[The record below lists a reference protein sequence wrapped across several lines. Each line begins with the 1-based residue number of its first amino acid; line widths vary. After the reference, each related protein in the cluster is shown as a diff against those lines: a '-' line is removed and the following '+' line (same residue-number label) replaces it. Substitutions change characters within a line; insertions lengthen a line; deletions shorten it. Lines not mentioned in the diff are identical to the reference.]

1 LEEGVCAEAGP
12 VSASERGQK
21 ITISV
26 PVVPTVQNVQAVN
39 QKYEVTVTENQTT
52 SRALDGVKILAF
64 EQVLSGPFA
73 TCLLADMGAEVIKVE
88 RPGVGD
94 VIRSW
99 DSVVKGL
106 SSGYVWLNRNK
117 RSLTVDVKKE
127 IGREILQELAK
138 KSDIFFE
145 NYAPGVAERLG
156 LGYDKLSEINPRLI
170 YCSLSGYGQ
179 DGPYRD
185 VKAYDLLIQGEGG
198 IIATTGY
205 PDKPARA
212 GIAIA
217 DIASGMYAAIG
228 ILLALYQREKT
239 GQGQLIDVSMLD
251 SIVSWL
257 GYFPHH
263 YWHAGEEPAR
273 VGMRH
278 HYVTPYGP
286 YLAGDGEYVNLAVAS
301 ASDWEIFCKKV
312 IEKPELLKDP
322 RFATVE
328 GRRKNRG
335 LLEEMIEN
343 IFLEKDHKHW
353 LEQLKKAEL
362 PHGIVRGIAQVLA
375 HPQVAARKLIREAE
389 SPVGKVPVIANALK
403 LSRSEARYD
412 RIPALG
418 EDNEAILRE
427 LGYDATAIET
437 LRLERVI

>member
-1 LEEGVCAEAGP
+1 LKSFKQFKPFKSLESRSE
-12 VSASERGQK
+12 VSVASK
-21 ITISV
+21 SK
-26 PVVPTVQNVQAVN
+26 P
-39 QKYEVTVTENQTT
+39 
-52 SRALDGVKILAF
+52 SRALDGIKILAF

-127 IGREILQELAK
+127 KGRKLLQELAT

-145 NYAPGVAERLG
+145 NYAPGVAARLG
-156 LGYDKLSEINPRLI
+156 LGYEKLSELNPRLI

-228 ILLALYQREKT
+228 ILLALYQREKS

-286 YLAGDGEYVNLAVAS
+286 YLARDGEYVNLAVAS
-301 ASDWEIFCKKV
+301 ASDWETFCRKV
-312 IEKPELLKDP
+312 INKPEFLEDS
-322 RFATVE
+322 RFGTVE

-335 LLEEMIEN
+335 LLEQTIED

-362 PHGIVRGIAQVLA
+362 PHGIVRGVAQVLA
-375 HPQVAARKLIREAE
+375 HPQVAARRLIREAE
-389 SPVGKVPVIANALK
+389 SPVGKVPVIGNALK
-403 LSRSEARYD
+403 MSASPARYD

-418 EDNEAILRE
+418 EDSEAILHE
-427 LGYDATAIET
+427 LGYGADFIQSLKQEK
-437 LRLERVI
+437 VI

>member
-1 LEEGVCAEAGP
+1 MADRAEP
-12 VSASERGQK
+12 
-21 ITISV
+21 
-26 PVVPTVQNVQAVN
+26 
-39 QKYEVTVTENQTT
+39 
-52 SRALDGVKILAF
+52 SRALDGVKVLAF

-73 TCLLADMGAEVIKVE
+73 TCLLADMGAQVIKVE

-127 IGREILQELAK
+127 KGRQILQELANE
-138 KSDIFFE
+138 SDIFFE
-145 NYAPGVAERLG
+145 NYAPGVAGRLG
-156 LGYDKLSEINPRLI
+156 LGYETLSELNPRLI

-301 ASDWEIFCKKV
+301 AADWEAFCRKV
-312 IEKPELLKDP
+312 IDRPEFLDDP
-322 RFATVE
+322 RFGTVE

-335 LLEEMIEN
+335 LLEETIEN
-343 IFLEKDHKHW
+343 IFRGKDHKHW
-353 LEQLKKAEL
+353 LARLKKAEL

-389 SPVGKVPVIANALK
+389 SPVGKVPVVANALK
-403 LSRSEARYD
+403 MSASEARYD

-418 EDNEAILRE
+418 ENNDQILGE
-427 LGYDATAIET
+427 LGYDAAAIET
-437 LRLERVI
+437 LRREKVV

>member
-1 LEEGVCAEAGP
+1 V
-12 VSASERGQK
+12 ASKSE
-21 ITISV
+21 
-26 PVVPTVQNVQAVN
+26 P
-39 QKYEVTVTENQTT
+39 

-73 TCLLADMGAEVIKVE
+73 TCLLADMGAEVIKIE

-117 RSLTVDVKKE
+117 RSLTVDVKKDQ
-127 IGREILQELAK
+127 GREILLRLAK
-138 KSDIFFE
+138 KADIFFE
-145 NYAPGVAERLG
+145 NYAPGVTARLG
-156 LGYDKLSEINPRLI
+156 LGYERLSELNPRLI

-217 DIASGMYAAIG
+217 DIASGMYATIG

-239 GQGQLIDVSMLD
+239 GEGQLIDVSMLD
-251 SIVSWL
+251 AIVSWL

-263 YWHAGEEPAR
+263 YWHAGEEPVR

-301 ASDWEIFCKKV
+301 ASDWEVFCRKV
-312 IEKPELLKDP
+312 IEKPELLSDP

-328 GRRKNRG
+328 ARRKNRG
-335 LLEEMIEN
+335 LLEETIET
-343 IFLEKDHKHW
+343 IFLEKDHRHW

-375 HPQVAARKLIREAE
+375 HPQVVARKLIREAE
-389 SPVGKVPVIANALK
+389 SPVGKVPVIANPLK
-403 LSRSEARYD
+403 MSRSQARYD
-412 RIPALG
+412 PIPSLG
-418 EDNEAILRE
+418 GDSDAILRDA
-427 LGYDATAIET
+427 GYASSEIEA
-437 LRLERVI
+437 LRRDKVI

>member
-1 LEEGVCAEAGP
+1 M
-12 VSASERGQK
+12 ASNEK
-21 ITISV
+21 S
-26 PVVPTVQNVQAVN
+26 
-39 QKYEVTVTENQTT
+39 
-52 SRALDGVKILAF
+52 SRALDGIKILAF

-99 DSVVKGL
+99 DSVVKGM

-117 RSLTVDVKKE
+117 RSLTVDVKKDK
-127 IGREILQELAK
+127 GRAILQALAK

-145 NYAPGVAERLG
+145 NYAPGVAGRLG
-156 LGYDKLSEINPRLI
+156 LDYEKLSEINPRLI

-239 GQGQLIDVSMLD
+239 GCGQYIDISMLD

-301 ASDWEIFCKKV
+301 ASDWDIFCREV
-312 IEKPELLKDP
+312 IERPELLEDP

-328 GRRKNRG
+328 GRRKNRSE
-335 LLEEMIEN
+335 LEQTIEN
-343 IFLEKDHKHW
+343 IFLERDHKYW
-353 LEQLKKAEL
+353 LAQLKKAEL
-362 PHGIVRGIAQVLA
+362 PYGEVRGIAQVLA
-375 HPQVAARKLIREAE
+375 HPQVLARKLIREAE
-389 SPVGKVPVIANALK
+389 SPVGTVPVIANALK
-403 LSRSEARYD
+403 MSDSPARYD
-412 RIPALG
+412 RIPGLG
-418 EDNEAILRE
+418 EDSDAILRE
-427 LGYDATAIET
+427 LGYDDSTIGA
-437 LRLERVI
+437 LRRDKVI

>member
-1 LEEGVCAEAGP
+1 M
-12 VSASERGQK
+12 ASNSK
-21 ITISV
+21 
-26 PVVPTVQNVQAVN
+26 P
-39 QKYEVTVTENQTT
+39 
-52 SRALDGVKILAF
+52 SRALDGVRILAF

-117 RSLTVDVKKE
+117 RSITLDVKKE
-127 IGREILQELAK
+127 KGREILQELAK
-138 KSDIFFE
+138 RSDIFFE
-145 NYAPGVAERLG
+145 NYAPGVAGRLG
-156 LGYDKLSEINPRLI
+156 LGYEKLSALNPRLI

-239 GQGQLIDVSMLD
+239 GAGQLIDVSMLD

-286 YLAGDGEYVNLAVAS
+286 YLAGDGQYVNLAVAS
-301 ASDWEIFCKKV
+301 ASDWEVFCRKV
-312 IEKPELLKDP
+312 IEKPALLEDP

-335 LLEEMIEN
+335 DLEDTVER
-343 IFLEKDHKHW
+343 IFLEHDHRYW
-353 LEQLKKAEL
+353 LERLKNSEL

-389 SPVGKVPVIANALK
+389 SPIGRVPVIANALK
-403 LSRSEARYD
+403 MSASEARYD

-418 EDNEAILRE
+418 EDSEAILGE
-427 LGYDATAIET
+427 IGYETSAIES
-437 LRLERVI
+437 LRRDKVI

>member
-1 LEEGVCAEAGP
+1 V
-12 VSASERGQK
+12 ASKSE
-21 ITISV
+21 
-26 PVVPTVQNVQAVN
+26 P
-39 QKYEVTVTENQTT
+39 

-117 RSLTVDVKKE
+117 RSLTVDVKKDQ
-127 IGREILQELAK
+127 GREILLRLAK
-138 KSDIFFE
+138 KADIFFE
-145 NYAPGVAERLG
+145 NYAPGVSARLG
-156 LGYDKLSEINPRLI
+156 LGYERLSELNPRLI

-239 GQGQLIDVSMLD
+239 GEGQLIDVSMLD
-251 SIVSWL
+251 AIVSWL

-301 ASDWEIFCKKV
+301 ASDWEVFCRKV
-312 IEKPELLKDP
+312 IEKPELLSDP

-328 GRRKNRG
+328 ARRKNRG
-335 LLEEMIEN
+335 LLEETIET
-343 IFLEKDHKHW
+343 IFLEKDHRHW

-375 HPQVAARKLIREAE
+375 HPQVVARQLIREAE
-389 SPVGKVPVIANALK
+389 SPVGKVPVIANPLK
-403 LSRSEARYD
+403 MSRSQARYD
-412 RIPALG
+412 PIPSLG
-418 EDNEAILRE
+418 GDSDAILRDA
-427 LGYDATAIET
+427 GYASSEIEA
-437 LRLERVI
+437 LRRDKVI

>member
-1 LEEGVCAEAGP
+1 MAAKP
-12 VSASERGQK
+12 A
-21 ITISV
+21 
-26 PVVPTVQNVQAVN
+26 A
-39 QKYEVTVTENQTT
+39 
-52 SRALDGVKILAF
+52 ALDGVKILAF

-73 TCLLADMGAEVIKVE
+73 TCLLADMGAEVVKIE
-88 RPGVGD
+88 RPEVGD
-94 VIRSW
+94 VIRGW
-99 DSVVKGL
+99 DSVVRGL

-127 IGREILQELAK
+127 KGRDILHELANR
-138 KSDIFFE
+138 SDIFFE
-145 NYAPGVAERLG
+145 NYAPGVAGRLG
-156 LGYDKLSEINPRLI
+156 LGYEKLSELNPRLI

-212 GIAIA
+212 GLAIA
-217 DIASGMYAAIG
+217 DIAAGMYSAIG

-239 GQGQLIDVSMLD
+239 GRGQFIDISMLD

-301 ASDWEIFCKKV
+301 ASDWETFCRKV
-312 IEKPELLKDP
+312 IERPELLADP

-328 GRRKNRG
+328 GRCKNRAV
-335 LLEEMIEN
+335 LEEWIEN
-343 IFLEKDHKHW
+343 IFLEKDHNHW
-353 LEQLKKAEL
+353 LGQLKNADL
-362 PHGIVRGIAQVLA
+362 PHGQVRGIAQVLA
-375 HPQVAARKLIREAE
+375 HPQVVARKLIREAE
-389 SPVGKVPVIANALK
+389 SPVGKVPVIANAVQM
-403 LSRSEARYD
+403 SDSPARYD

-418 EDNEAILRE
+418 EDSEAILHE
-427 LGYDATAIET
+427 LGYDPKAIAQ
-437 LRLERVI
+437 LRRDKII

>member
-1 LEEGVCAEAGP
+1 MPGN
-12 VSASERGQK
+12 SKS
-21 ITISV
+21 T
-26 PVVPTVQNVQAVN
+26 
-39 QKYEVTVTENQTT
+39 
-52 SRALDGVKILAF
+52 RALEGVKILAF

-94 VIRSW
+94 VIRGW
-99 DSVVKGL
+99 DSVVRGL

-117 RSLTVDVKKE
+117 RSLTVDVKQEK
-127 IGREILQELAK
+127 GRALLQDLARR
-138 KSDIFFE
+138 SDIFFE
-145 NYAPGVAERLG
+145 NYAPGVAARLG
-156 LGYDKLSEINPRLI
+156 LGYEKLSELNPRLI

-212 GIAIA
+212 GLAIA
-217 DIASGMYAAIG
+217 DIAAGMYAAIG

-239 GQGQLIDVSMLD
+239 GRGQLIDISMFD

-301 ASDWEIFCKKV
+301 AADWEIFCRKV
-312 IEKPELLKDP
+312 VERPELLEDP

-328 GRRKNRG
+328 GRRKNRSV
-335 LLEEMIEN
+335 LEETIEN
-343 IFLEKDHKHW
+343 IFLERDHQHW
-353 LEQLKKAEL
+353 LEQLKKAQL
-362 PHGIVRGIAQVLA
+362 PYGEVRGIAQVLA

-389 SPVGKVPVIANALK
+389 SPVGKVPVIANAVK
-403 LSRSEARYD
+403 MSASPARYD

-418 EDNEAILRE
+418 EDSEAILRE
-427 LGYDATAIET
+427 LGYDAAAIAQ
-437 LRLERVI
+437 LRADKVV

>member
-1 LEEGVCAEAGP
+1 VAEKQEA
-12 VSASERGQK
+12 
-21 ITISV
+21 
-26 PVVPTVQNVQAVN
+26 
-39 QKYEVTVTENQTT
+39 

-117 RSLTVDVKKE
+117 RSLTVDVKKDR
-127 IGREILQELAK
+127 GREILQELAK
-138 KSDIFFE
+138 RSDVFFE
-145 NYAPGVAERLG
+145 NYAPGVAARLG
-156 LGYDKLSEINPRLI
+156 LGYEKLSELNRRLI

-228 ILLALYQREKT
+228 ILLALYQPEKT
-239 GQGQLIDVSMLD
+239 GEGQLIDISMLD

-286 YLAGDGEYVNLAVAS
+286 YLAGDGQYVNLAVAS
-301 ASDWEIFCKKV
+301 AADWEVFCKKV
-312 IEKPELLKDP
+312 IDKPELLEDP

-335 LLEEMIEN
+335 LLEQTIEN
-343 IFLEKDHKHW
+343 IFLERDHQHW

-375 HPQVAARKLIREAE
+375 HPQVLARKLIREAE

-403 LSRSEARYD
+403 MSASQARYD

-418 EDNEAILRE
+418 ENNDAILRE
-427 LGYDATAIET
+427 LGYDTAAIES
-437 LRLERVI
+437 LRQDRVI

>member
-1 LEEGVCAEAGP
+1 LNGAFV
-12 VSASERGQK
+12 QK
-21 ITISV
+21 FK
-26 PVVPTVQNVQAVN
+26 VQKFKVDR
-39 QKYEVTVTENQTT
+39 EVTVTENRKP

-117 RSLTVDVKKE
+117 RSLTLDVKKAK
-127 IGREILQELAK
+127 GREILQELAK
-138 KSDIFFE
+138 RSDIFFE
-145 NYAPGVAERLG
+145 NYAPGVAARLG
-156 LGYDKLSEINPRLI
+156 LGYEKLNELNPRLI

-239 GQGQLIDVSMLD
+239 GEGQLIDVSMLD
-251 SIVSWL
+251 SVVSWL

-301 ASDWEIFCKKV
+301 ASDWEVFCKKV
-312 IEKPELLKDP
+312 IERPELLEDP

-335 LLEEMIEN
+335 VLEETIEN
-343 IFLEKDHKHW
+343 IFLTEDHKHW

-375 HPQVAARKLIREAE
+375 HPQVVARKLIREAE
-389 SPVGKVPVIANALK
+389 SPVGTVPVIANALK
-403 LSRSEARYD
+403 MSASEARYD

-418 EDNEAILRE
+418 ENSEEILKE
-427 LGYDATAIET
+427 LGYDAAAVIH
-437 LRLERVI
+437 LREEKVI

>member
-1 LEEGVCAEAGP
+1 MVDQ
-12 VSASERGQK
+12 SIR
-21 ITISV
+21 
-26 PVVPTVQNVQAVN
+26 
-39 QKYEVTVTENQTT
+39 

-73 TCLLADMGAEVIKVE
+73 TCLLADMGAQVIKIE

-99 DSVVKGL
+99 DSVVRGL

-117 RSLTVDVKKE
+117 RSMTVDVKKE
-127 IGREILQELAK
+127 KGREILQELAK
-138 KSDIFFE
+138 CSDIFFE
-145 NYAPGVAERLG
+145 NYAPGVTARLG
-156 LGYDKLSEINPRLI
+156 LGYQELSGINPRLI

-217 DIASGMYAAIG
+217 DIASGMYAALG

-239 GQGQLIDVSMLD
+239 GEGQLIDISMLD

-263 YWHAGEEPAR
+263 FWHAGEEPAR

-286 YLAGDGEYVNLAVAS
+286 YLAGDGQLVNLAVAS
-301 ASDWEIFCKKV
+301 ASDWDIFCRQV
-312 IEKPELLKDP
+312 IEKPELLADP

-335 LLEEMIEN
+335 ELEQTIEN
-343 IFLEKDHKHW
+343 IFLQHDHKHW
-353 LEQLKKAEL
+353 LEQLEKGQL

-389 SPVGKVPVIANALK
+389 SPVGRVPVIANPLK
-403 LSRSEARYD
+403 MSGSDARYD
-412 RIPALG
+412 RIPGLG
-418 EDNEAILRE
+418 EDTEAILCE
-427 LGYDATAIET
+427 LGYSNEDAAR
-437 LRLERVI
+437 LRAEKVI

>member
-1 LEEGVCAEAGP
+1 ML
-12 VSASERGQK
+12 
-21 ITISV
+21 
-26 PVVPTVQNVQAVN
+26 VQVVQAVQN
-39 QKYEVTVTENQTT
+39 FKSIGEDTVADNLKP

-117 RSLTVDVKKE
+117 RSLTVDVKQTK
-127 IGREILQELAK
+127 GREIIQELAK
-138 KSDIFFE
+138 RSDIFFE
-145 NYAPGVAERLG
+145 NYAPGVAGRLG
-156 LGYDKLSEINPRLI
+156 IGYETLSGINPRLI

-239 GQGQLIDVSMLD
+239 GAGQLIDVSMLD

-263 YWHAGEEPAR
+263 FWHAGEEPAR

-286 YLAGDGEYVNLAVAS
+286 YLAGDGQYVNLAVAS
-301 ASDWEIFCKKV
+301 AADWEVFCRKV
-312 IEKPELLKDP
+312 IEKPELLEDP

-328 GRRKNRG
+328 GRRRNRG
-335 LLEEMIEN
+335 ELEESIEKL
-343 IFLEKDHKHW
+343 FLEKDHKHW
-353 LEQLKKAEL
+353 LERLKNAEL
-362 PHGIVRGIAQVLA
+362 PYGIVRGIAQVLA

-403 LSRSEARYD
+403 MSASEARYD
-412 RIPALG
+412 RIPGLG
-418 EDNEAILRE
+418 EDSEAILGE
-427 LGYDATAIET
+427 LGYDAEDTAK
-437 LRLERVI
+437 LRAEKVI

>member
-1 LEEGVCAEAGP
+1 VN
-12 VSASERGQK
+12 VASNNKPG
-21 ITISV
+21 
-26 PVVPTVQNVQAVN
+26 
-39 QKYEVTVTENQTT
+39 
-52 SRALDGVKILAF
+52 RALDGVKILAF

-117 RSLTVDVKKE
+117 RSITIDVKQEK
-127 IGREILQELAK
+127 GRVILQELARR
-138 KSDIFFE
+138 SDVFFE
-145 NYAPGVAERLG
+145 NYAPGVAGRLG
-156 LGYDKLSEINPRLI
+156 LGYETLSGINPRLI
-170 YCSLSGYGQ
+170 YCALSGYGQ

-217 DIASGMYAAIG
+217 DIASGMYAAVG

-239 GQGQLIDVSMLD
+239 GEGQLIDVSMLD

-263 YWHAGEEPAR
+263 FWHAGEEPAR

-286 YLAGDGEYVNLAVAS
+286 YLAGDGQYVNLAVAS
-301 ASDWEIFCKKV
+301 ASDWETFCRRV
-312 IEKPELLKDP
+312 IEKPEWLDDP

-328 GRRKNRG
+328 GRRKNRDA
-335 LLEEMIEN
+335 LEQAIEN
-343 IFLEKDHKHW
+343 IFLEHDHKYW
-353 LEQLKKAEL
+353 LERLKNAEL

-375 HPQVAARKLIREAE
+375 HPQVLARRLIREAA
-389 SPVGKVPVIANALK
+389 SPVGKVPVIGNALK
-403 LSRSEARYD
+403 MSASQARYD

-418 EDNEAILRE
+418 EDSDSILRE
-427 LGYDATAIET
+427 IGYSAVDTAK
-437 LRLERVI
+437 LRAEKVI

>member
-1 LEEGVCAEAGP
+1 
-12 VSASERGQK
+12 
-21 ITISV
+21 
-26 PVVPTVQNVQAVN
+26 
-39 QKYEVTVTENQTT
+39 VTENQKP
-52 SRALDGVKILAF
+52 SGALDGVRILAF

-127 IGREILQELAK
+127 KGREILQELAK

-145 NYAPGVAERLG
+145 NYAPGVAGRLG
-156 LGYDKLSEINPRLI
+156 LGYDKLSEINSRLI

-239 GQGQLIDVSMLD
+239 GQGQFIDVSMLD

-286 YLAGDGEYVNLAVAS
+286 YLAGDGEYVNLAVGS
-301 ASDWEIFCKKV
+301 VSDWEIFCKKV
-312 IEKPELLKDP
+312 IDKPELLEDP
-322 RFATVE
+322 RFATME
-328 GRRKNRG
+328 GRRQNRG
-335 LLEEMIEN
+335 LLEETIEN
-343 IFLEKDHKHW
+343 IFLAKDHKYW
-353 LEQLKKAEL
+353 LEQLRKAEL

-375 HPQVAARKLIREAE
+375 HPQVVARKLIREAE
-389 SPVGKVPVIANALK
+389 SPVGEVPVIANALK
-403 LSRSEARYD
+403 MSRSEARYD
-412 RIPALG
+412 RIPGLG
-418 EDNEAILRE
+418 EDNDTILRE
-427 LGYDATAIET
+427 LGYDPRAVEA
-437 LRLERVI
+437 LRRDKVI

>member
-1 LEEGVCAEAGP
+1 
-12 VSASERGQK
+12 
-21 ITISV
+21 
-26 PVVPTVQNVQAVN
+26 
-39 QKYEVTVTENQTT
+39 
-52 SRALDGVKILAF
+52 
-64 EQVLSGPFA
+64 
-73 TCLLADMGAEVIKVE
+73 MGAEVIKVE

-117 RSLTVDVKKE
+117 RSLTVDVKKDK
-127 IGREILQELAK
+127 GRAILQELAT

-145 NYAPGVAERLG
+145 NYAPGVAARLG
-156 LGYDKLSEINPRLI
+156 LGYEKLSELNPRLI

-228 ILLALYQREKT
+228 ILMALYQREKT
-239 GQGQLIDVSMLD
+239 GEGQLIDVSMLD

-301 ASDWEIFCKKV
+301 ASDWEVFCRKV
-312 IEKPELLKDP
+312 IEKPEFLEDP
-322 RFATVE
+322 RFGSVE
-328 GRRKNRG
+328 ARRKNRG
-335 LLEEMIEN
+335 LLEETIEN
-343 IFLEKDHKHW
+343 IFLEKNHKHW

-389 SPVGKVPVIANALK
+389 SPVGRVPVVANALK
-403 LSRSEARYD
+403 MSASDARYD

-418 EDNEAILRE
+418 EDNDAILGE
-427 LGYDATAIET
+427 LGYDGAAIEG
-437 LRLERVI
+437 LKREKVI